1 MISGVYHHCRHV
13 AYCPYCV
20 HSVQQLLQVCLQAT
34 KYLNNPLTP
43 FLFLLPFPLLPEL
56 LSSFLTSPFL
66 FFSSSLLSHLGSS
79 LISFHPFMFFFV
91 SFPLIF
97 GGLWPFYTSLS
108 SSITSLFFISLP
120 HSLLPFSLSSSFS
133 FSLSSS
139 LSLPFFTLL
148 LILPSPQGCSSPIVV
163 KFADTQ
169 KDKEQRRLQQQ
180 LAQQMQQ
187 LNSATTWGSLTGLGG
202 LTPQYLAVRSA
213 VEPPTSITSS
223 TTPYC
228 SPVANTAAVSAP
240 KQEQSNSKK
249 SIQHRP
255 AVFSFFI
262 SSFCSVIPFLEL
274 PLFLSFI
281 LLLGKLRSEEMGS
294 LN

>member
-1 MISGVYHHCRHV
+1 MFFFC
-13 AYCPYCV
+13 
-20 HSVQQLLQVCLQAT
+20 
-34 KYLNNPLTP
+34 
-43 FLFLLPFPLLPEL
+43 L
-56 LSSFLTSPFL
+56 LSSHLWGLVAFLYFPFIFYHFFIFYLTSL
-66 FFSSSLLSHLGSS
+66 LSSSL
-79 LISFHPFMFFFV
+79 F
-91 SFPLIF
+91 
-97 GGLWPFYTSLS
+97 
-108 SSITSLFFISLP
+108 LP
-120 HSLLPFSLSSSFS
+120 CSLSSSFS

-213 VEPPTSITSS
+213 AESPTSITSS

-228 SPVANTAAVSAP
+228 SPVANSAAVSAP

-255 AVFSFFI
+255 AVFSFFT

-281 LLLGKLRSEEMGS
+281 LPLGMLRSEEMGS

>member
-1 MISGVYHHCRHV
+1 M
-13 AYCPYCV
+13 
-20 HSVQQLLQVCLQAT
+20 QAT

-56 LSSFLTSPFL
+56 LSSPLSSLLHFCFSLPPFSLILAPLSFPSILSCSFLSPFL
-66 FFSSSLLSHLGSS
+66 SSLGACGLSILPFHLLS
-79 LISFHPFMFFFV
+79 LLYF
-91 SFPLIF
+91 
-97 GGLWPFYTSLS
+97 LS
-108 SSITSLFFISLP
+108 
-120 HSLLPFSLSSSFS
+120 LPFSLSSSFS

-213 VEPPTSITSS
+213 AESPTSITSS

-228 SPVANTAAVSAP
+228 SHVANTAAVSAP

-255 AVFSFFI
+255 AVFSFFT

-281 LLLGKLRSEEMGS
+281 LLLGMLRSEEMGS

>member
-1 MISGVYHHCRHV
+1 MFFFC
-13 AYCPYCV
+13 
-20 HSVQQLLQVCLQAT
+20 
-34 KYLNNPLTP
+34 
-43 FLFLLPFPLLPEL
+43 L
-56 LSSFLTSPFL
+56 LSSHLWGLVAFLYFPFIFYHFFIFYLTSL
-66 FFSSSLLSHLGSS
+66 LSSSL
-79 LISFHPFMFFFV
+79 F
-91 SFPLIF
+91 
-97 GGLWPFYTSLS
+97 
-108 SSITSLFFISLP
+108 LP
-120 HSLLPFSLSSSFS
+120 CSLSSSFP

-213 VEPPTSITSS
+213 AESPTSITSS

-228 SPVANTAAVSAP
+228 SPVANSAAVSAP

-255 AVFSFFI
+255 AVFSFFT

-281 LLLGKLRSEEMGS
+281 LPLGMLRSEEMGS